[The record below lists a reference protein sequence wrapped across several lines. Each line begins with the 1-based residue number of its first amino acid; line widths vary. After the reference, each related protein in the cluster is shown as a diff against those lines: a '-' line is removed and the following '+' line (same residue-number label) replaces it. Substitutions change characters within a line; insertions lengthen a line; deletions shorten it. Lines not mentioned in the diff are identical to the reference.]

1 MLRAVRI
8 CGVLNVQFACE
19 WVQPVK
25 HSVVISYMNTLDGQT
40 FSLFVL
46 LKVAIRARVS
56 MLLMK

>member
-1 MLRAVRI
+1 MMRAVRI
-8 CGVLNVQFACE
+8 CGVLNIQFAYE

-25 HSVVISYMNTLDGQT
+25 HSVVISYMNALDGQS

-46 LKVAIRARVS
+46 LKVAMRPRVS